1 MENSFNSRTG
11 KRSLSNS
18 SKMNDKQNS
27 LKQEKESNNINIVI
41 ELDKNQKLQEEIKK
55 PSNENH
61 PEDMEESNT
70 KKKNKKFKRRG
81 LDLLNE
87 ELEELIQKVTNEA
100 KEETEENKPSKRLIK
115 RKRKSKNHKDSDESY
130 VAEDSFDEYKY
141 QEKDKD
147 SIYLFKNYQNKKN
160 SNEDNDLVRSE
171 DNTSDDEEIKN
182 FLSRK
187 TCQAKTLSRYKDLY
201 KKKKNNRIIFLK
213 EEDEENYFKNKENVI
228 NDESGEIEKNQKN
241 EKIVNDDTEI
251 KNRKHLKKLKKDIDN
266 KEMGLPL
273 DAECII
279 CCSEIRELANP
290 DGCNHD
296 FCRNCLIE
304 WSQRSSKCPICKTL
318 YNNIFIYENGIKKQV
333 SLNEIRRNYKKENSR
348 DESEEENI
356 EKICY
361 ICKKDEDETNLMIC
375 DRCKACFCH
384 YYCIKLK
391 KKPQKWYCR
400 YCREDIKEI
409 RENKKKIVHFFL

>member
-1 MENSFNSRTG
+1 MENSFNSRAG
-11 KRSLSNS
+11 KRSISNS
-18 SKMNDKQNS
+18 SKMNDNQNS
-27 LKQEKESNNINIVI
+27 SKQKNEPNNLNIVI
-41 ELDKNQKLQEEIKK
+41 EIDKNQKLPEVIKK
-55 PSNENH
+55 PNIENH
-61 PEDMEESNT
+61 PEDAESLNSE
-70 KKKNKKFKRRG
+70 KKNKKFKRRG

-87 ELEELIQKVTNEA
+87 ELEELIQKVTNES
-100 KEETEENKPSKRLIK
+100 KEEAKQNKPSRRLIK
-115 RKRKSKNHKDSDESY
+115 RKRKSKAYKDSDESY
-130 VAEDSFDEYKY
+130 VEEDSFDEYK
-141 QEKDKD
+141 EKDKD
-147 SIYLFKNYQNKKN
+147 SIYLFKNYHNKKN
-160 SNEDNDLVRSE
+160 ENDYDIEESE

-182 FLSRK
+182 FLIRK

-213 EEDEENYFKNKENVI
+213 EEDEENYFKNNDNLI
-228 NDESGEIEKNQKN
+228 NKESGEVEKSKKN
-241 EKIVNDDTEI
+241 ENIADDDTEI

-296 FCRNCLIE
+296 FCRSCLIE
-304 WSQRSSKCPICKTL
+304 WSQRSAKCPICKTL
-318 YNNIFIYENGIKKQV
+318 YNNIFIYENGIKKQI
-333 SLNEIRRNYKKENSR
+333 SLNEIRRNYKKENNSN
-348 DESEEENI
+348 ESEEENI

-361 ICKKDEDETNLMIC
+361 ICKKNEDESNLIIC
-375 DRCKACFCH
+375 ERCKACFCH

-400 YCREDIKEI
+400 YCREEIKEI

>member
-1 MENSFNSRTG
+1 MENSFNSRAG
-11 KRSLSNS
+11 KRSISNS
-18 SKMNDKQNS
+18 SKMNDNQNS
-27 LKQEKESNNINIVI
+27 SKQKNEPNNLNIVI
-41 ELDKNQKLQEEIKK
+41 EIDKNQKLPEVIKK
-55 PSNENH
+55 PNIENH
-61 PEDMEESNT
+61 PEDAESLNSE
-70 KKKNKKFKRRG
+70 KKNKKFKRRG

-87 ELEELIQKVTNEA
+87 ELEELIQKVTNES
-100 KEETEENKPSKRLIK
+100 KEEAKQNKPSRRLIK
-115 RKRKSKNHKDSDESY
+115 RKRKSKAYKDSDESY
-130 VAEDSFDEYKY
+130 VEEDSFDEYK
-141 QEKDKD
+141 EKDKD
-147 SIYLFKNYQNKKN
+147 SIYLFKNYHNKKN
-160 SNEDNDLVRSE
+160 ENDYDIEESE

-182 FLSRK
+182 FLIRK

-213 EEDEENYFKNKENVI
+213 EEDEENYFKNNENLI
-228 NDESGEIEKNQKN
+228 NNESGEIEKSKKN
-241 EKIVNDDTEI
+241 ENIADDDTEI

-296 FCRNCLIE
+296 FCRSCLIE
-304 WSQRSSKCPICKTL
+304 WSQRSAKCPICKTL
-318 YNNIFIYENGIKKQV
+318 YNNIFIYENGIKKQI
-333 SLNEIRRNYKKENSR
+333 SLNEIRRNYKKENNSN
-348 DESEEENI
+348 ESEEENI

-361 ICKKDEDETNLMIC
+361 ICKKNEDESNLIIC
-375 DRCKACFCH
+375 ERCKACFCH

-400 YCREDIKEI
+400 YCRKEIKEI
-409 RENKKKIVHFFL
+409 RENKKKIIHFFL